1 MEVALAE
8 QGIFLLPA
16 RLTPEQA
23 RERALEQKFNVF
35 GTVSK
40 LFVRPKGEEI
50 EITLSEFRYHP
61 FWHTLGHKRFR
72 FERRMQ
78 YQVSVAAQVQAVEI
92 AGQAY
97 TPSGGKI
104 TLSAQEA
111 CLIEERNEL
120 FLDGLTGHAK
130 DLRAYLAFE
139 RRAVDDGT
147 APDTPLVP
155 PEIRAADVVRR
166 ALGDV
171 LHPPSADRV
180 LEETVAVERLDLYY
194 RPVYA
199 FEYTWASKGKRAIA
213 EIDGLT
219 GEFRPTGS
227 LFGEKLRRVLNREV
241 LFDIGGETLNLVVPG
256 GAIALK
262 LTKAIADRRKEGSR

>member
-1 MEVALAE
+1 MEVALAG
-8 QGIFLLPA
+8 QATFLLPVRPA
-16 RLTPEQA
+16 LEQA

-50 EITLSEFRYHP
+50 ETSLSEFRYHP

-104 TLSAQEA
+104 T
-111 CLIEERNEL
+111 I
-120 FLDGLTGHAK
+120 
-130 DLRAYLAFE
+130 
-139 RRAVDDGT
+139 
-147 APDTPLVP
+147 
-155 PEIRAADVVRR
+155 
-166 ALGDV
+166 
-171 LHPPSADRV
+171 
-180 LEETVAVERLDLYY
+180 
-194 RPVYA
+194 
-199 FEYTWASKGKRAIA
+199 
-213 EIDGLT
+213 
-219 GEFRPTGS
+219 GS
-227 LFGEKLRRVLNREV
+227 
-241 LFDIGGETLNLVVPG
+241 ETLNLVVPG
-256 GAIALK
+256 GAIALT